1 MVNSGGL
8 KYIHD
13 VAFRDSLTKYEG
25 VIYNFEKYNEIVDDY
40 RSDAFPDESSI
51 EPLYSM
57 VLNAGDANVA
67 IAPFAK
73 LSQKERTE
81 ILNFYSIY
89 LVRYISDKNIAHR
102 LNKLHDELIKML
114 DVMLNK

>member
-1 MVNSGGL
+1 
-8 KYIHD
+8 
-13 VAFRDSLTKYEG
+13 
-25 VIYNFEKYNEIVDDY
+25 
-40 RSDAFPDESSI
+40 
-51 EPLYSM
+51 M

-102 LNKLHDELIKML
+102 LNKMNDELIKML